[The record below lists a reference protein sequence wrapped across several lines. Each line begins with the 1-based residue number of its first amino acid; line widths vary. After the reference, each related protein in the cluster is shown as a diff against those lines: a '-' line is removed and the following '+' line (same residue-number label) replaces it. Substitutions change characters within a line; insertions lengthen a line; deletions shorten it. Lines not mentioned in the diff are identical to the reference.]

1 MTKTVI
7 GALAGLLIALLAAVF
22 YLNRE
27 HSAKLSA
34 MADADMYR
42 LKAAGQIVS
51 SPAAA
56 KDLSVDVAK
65 LAAENADLRTAL
77 AKTLLASPGAKVTA
91 TVQLATAPV
100 PVIAAPRLPET
111 PESEAIP
118 LPPCPGGIYNPDGMG
133 GFYCVPSGAS
143 SQKAPDKCL
152 LASSDTVSFHA
163 TEVELRTTAGSRL
176 LTGTDELWRETPAPR
191 AKLAQGTFSASL
203 SDVATLEAPKAPGWG
218 ALAFGLCTS
227 AGCGAGVGVAFPPQR
242 FLGLTAE
249 PFLAAFSGGA
259 GTGAL
264 GGLTV
269 R

>member
-51 SPAAA
+51 SPVAA
-56 KDLSVDVAK
+56 KDLSADVAK
-65 LAAENADLRTAL
+65 LAAENVDLRTAL
-77 AKTLLASPGAKVTA
+77 AKTLLASPGAKATA
-91 TVQLATAPV
+91 TVQLTTAPV
-100 PVIAAPRLPET
+100 AILTAPRGPEE
-111 PESEAIP
+111 PQSIP

-143 SQKAPDKCL
+143 SQKAPATCL

-163 TEVELRTTAGSRL
+163 TEVELRTTAGGRL
-176 LTGTDELWRETPAPR
+176 FTGTDELWRETPTPR

-218 ALAFGLCTS
+218 ALAFGLCAS
-227 AGCGAGVGVAFPPQR
+227 AGCGAGAGVAFPPQR

-249 PFLAAFSGGA
+249 PFLATFSGGA

-269 R
+269 RW